1 MVGRN
6 SKKRLLDILLPII
19 LIQLIILIILL
30 FSGCENYTSCKEINS
45 LFVKNDLN
53 IEFKVLQNKDYMFK
67 FTTLTDNLDGKNYL
81 LIDVENNFS
90 VSSDRIPITLAKAYK
105 LSITIKNESADPL
118 VLYSFWKD
126 SITESRNFTL
136 AGENGNPPKSET
148 QNINK
153 DWAKYEETFQAQE
166 NENFI
171 MVRIYSNQGVFSIKD
186 ISIEEI

>member
-1 MVGRN
+1 L
-6 SKKRLLDILLPII
+6 KKRLPGILLPII
-19 LIQLIILIILL
+19 LIQLIILILLL
-30 FSGCENYTSCKEINS
+30 FSGCENYTSSKEINA

-53 IEFKVLQNKDYMFK
+53 IEFKVLQDKDHIYE
-67 FTTLTDNLDGKNYL
+67 FTTLTDNLESKNYL

-90 VSSDRIPITLAKAYK
+90 VSSDRIPITPDKVYK
-105 LSITIKNESADPL
+105 LFITIKNESADPL

-153 DWAKYEETFQAQE
+153 DWTKYEETFQAQE

-171 MVRIYSNQGVFSIKD
+171 MMRIYSTQGVFSIKD